1 MQEVGKSKMELYLN
15 PSDVAEVIGVD
26 EEIIKQTLNRKHPEI
41 EPFLRTVSAPSEEEN
56 TEPKAVLQLRI
67 DGLAPLI
74 TQLSYNIPTNEIIE
88 NLICQVVHI
97 AYLNENNEKLEKE
110 VAELRK
116 KVKSL
121 QEERADLRVQI
132 NNFQEEKAKTWKD
145 RLFKLGN

>member
-1 MQEVGKSKMELYLN
+1 MN

-26 EEIIKQTLNRKHPEI
+26 EEIIKQTLEQKHPEI
-41 EPFLRTVSAPSEEEN
+41 EPFLRTVSGPPEEEGA
-56 TEPKAVLQLRI
+56 EPKTILQLRI

-88 NLICQVVHI
+88 NLICQIVHI
-97 AYLNENNEKLEKE
+97 AYLRENNEKLETE
-110 VAELRK
+110 IAELQE

-132 NNFQEEKAKTWKD
+132 NTLQEEKPKTWKD
-145 RLFKLGN
+145 RLFKLGD

>member
-1 MQEVGKSKMELYLN
+1 MELYLN
-15 PSDVAEVIGVD
+15 PSDIAEVIGVD
-26 EEIIKQTLNRKHPEI
+26 EEIIKQTLDRKHPEI
-41 EPFLRTVSAPSEEEN
+41 EPFLRTVAAPAEEEEA
-56 TEPKAVLQLRI
+56 EPKAILQLRI

-97 AYLNENNEKLEKE
+97 AYLRENNEKLEIE
-110 VAELRK
+110 IAELQE

-132 NNFQEEKAKTWKD
+132 NNLQEEKSKTWKS
-145 RLFKLGN
+145 RFFKLGN

>member
-1 MQEVGKSKMELYLN
+1 MELYLK
-15 PSDVAEVIGVD
+15 PSDIAEVIGVD
-26 EEIIKQTLNRKHPEI
+26 QEIIKQTLDRKHPEI
-41 EPFLRTVSAPSEEEN
+41 EPFLRTVAAPAEEAGGK
-56 TEPKAVLQLRI
+56 PKAILQLRI

-97 AYLNENNEKLEKE
+97 AYLRETTENLETE
-110 VAELRK
+110 IAELQE

-132 NNFQEEKAKTWKD
+132 NNLQEEQSKSWKN
-145 RLFKLGN
+145 RLFKLGG

>member
-1 MQEVGKSKMELYLN
+1 MELYLN

-26 EEIIKQTLNRKHPEI
+26 EEIIKQTLDRKHAEI
-41 EPFLRTVSAPSEEEN
+41 EPFLRVVAVPLEEGV
-56 TEPKAVLQLRI
+56 EPKAITQLRI

-74 TQLSYNIPTNEIIE
+74 TQLSYNIPTNDIIE

-97 AYLNENNEKLEKE
+97 AYLRENNEKLETE
-110 VAELRK
+110 IAELRE

-132 NNFQEEKAKTWKD
+132 NNLQEEKPKSWKN
-145 RLFKLGN
+145 RLFKIGD

>member
-1 MQEVGKSKMELYLN
+1 MELYLK
-15 PSDVAEVIGVD
+15 PSDIAEVIGVD
-26 EEIIKQTLNRKHPEI
+26 QEIIKQTLDRKHPEI
-41 EPFLRTVSAPSEEEN
+41 EPFLRTVAAPAEEAGGK
-56 TEPKAVLQLRI
+56 PKAILQLRI

-97 AYLNENNEKLEKE
+97 AYLRETTENLEAE
-110 VAELRK
+110 IAELQK

-132 NNFQEEKAKTWKD
+132 NNLQEEQSKSWKN
-145 RLFKLGN
+145 RLFKLGG

>member
-1 MQEVGKSKMELYLN
+1 MELYLN

-26 EEIIKQTLNRKHPEI
+26 EEIIEQTLKRKHPEI
-41 EPFLRTVSAPSEEEN
+41 EPFLRTVSAPAEEEGA
-56 TEPKAVLQLRI
+56 EPKAILQLRI

-97 AYLNENNEKLEKE
+97 AYLRENNEKLETE
-110 VAELRK
+110 IAELQE

-132 NNFQEEKAKTWKD
+132 NTLQEEKPKTWKS
-145 RLFKLGN
+145 RFFKIGD